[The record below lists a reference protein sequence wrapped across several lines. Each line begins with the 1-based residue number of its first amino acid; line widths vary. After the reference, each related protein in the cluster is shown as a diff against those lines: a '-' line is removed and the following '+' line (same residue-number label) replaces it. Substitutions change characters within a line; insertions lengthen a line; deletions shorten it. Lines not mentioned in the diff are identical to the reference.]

1 MQFIFMLLQNF
12 LINILEIML
21 ILFDRPYISFSM
33 WEIFPVIAPV

>member
-1 MQFIFMLLQNF
+1 MLLQNF

-33 WEIFPVIAPV
+33 WEILPVIAPV